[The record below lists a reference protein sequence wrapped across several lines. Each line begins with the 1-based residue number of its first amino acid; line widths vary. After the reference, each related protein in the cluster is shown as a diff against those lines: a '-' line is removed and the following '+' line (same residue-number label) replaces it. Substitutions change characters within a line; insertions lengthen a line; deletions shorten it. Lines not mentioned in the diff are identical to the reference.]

1 MKQGTAKVL
10 GAVVLGAAIAAT
22 AAGTAAA
29 APAGNSIDTNGVLH
43 RLPVKEATKTL
54 SGATSNKGDGNGVK
68 TNLNS
73 KGNKLLGGLPTSA
86 VAKTLH
92 LGG

>member
-22 AAGTAAA
+22 AAGTAVA
-29 APAGNSIDTNGVLH
+29 APAGTSNDGVLH
-43 RLPVKEATKTL
+43 RLPVKEAAKTL
-54 SGATSNKGDGNGVK
+54 SGATSKKGDGNGVK